1 MTNSNRNPIELETF
15 RLSYWEGYVSMYL
28 FLDKLFTGRKN
39 EDFFIQIISMMSPHR
54 PHLSS
59 SKNKTMLIDWICVF
73 KEKDLLKEEVE
84 VEECYRL
91 MLKYLDMEA
100 KKCGFNHDAVLKK
113 LSDVCNRKNNS
124 SIWSHWINCC
134 LVAKV

>member
-1 MTNSNRNPIELETF
+1 MNNSSPNQATLKTIK
-15 RLSYWEGYVSMYL
+15 LSYWEGYVSIYF

-39 EDFFIQIISMMSPHR
+39 EEFFKQVISMMNPYR
-54 PHLSS
+54 PDHTI
-59 SKNKTMLIDWICVF
+59 KDRTMLIDWICVF
-73 KEKDLLKEEVE
+73 KGKDLSKEEAE

-100 KKCGFNHDAVLKK
+100 KKCGYNHDAILKK
-113 LSDVCNRKNNS
+113 LSEVCNRKNNS
-124 SIWSHWINCC
+124 SIWTHWINCC